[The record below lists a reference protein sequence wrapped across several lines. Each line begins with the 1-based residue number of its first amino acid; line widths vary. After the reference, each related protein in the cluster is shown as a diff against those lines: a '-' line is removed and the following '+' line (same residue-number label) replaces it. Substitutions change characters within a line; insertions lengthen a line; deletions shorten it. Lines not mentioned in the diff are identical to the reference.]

1 MMRNC
6 FSSSIRQTLYPSTSL
21 FKYLQKPHPAKS
33 FPISSSSSCSFP
45 TTTPLFLR
53 PPIHS
58 ASFPEL
64 KKWQDWAKHLALS
77 VGPKFLESDNGPDA
91 DLLCRELKWLLE
103 DVVVDDENATASAA
117 SGVVKL
123 RAGLEELYALWRQ
136 RIEERRP
143 FQYLVGCE
151 HWRDLVLCVREGV
164 LIPRPETEQIVDL
177 VEEVICEDGG
187 MREGLWV
194 DLGTGSGALSVAIGR
209 LLLDAGRVIATD
221 LSPIAASVAAFN
233 VRRYGL
239 QDKVDVRLG
248 SWFEPLQDVNEKPVG
263 LVSNPPYIP
272 GDHIFGLQAEVAR
285 HEPRI
290 ALDGG
295 KNGMDA
301 LLHICEGAATL
312 LKPGGF
318 FALETNGEKQS
329 EFLVDFMTGKM
340 KGRFRDV
347 RVVSDFAGVHRFVS
361 GFCC

>member
-1 MMRNC
+1 MVRIC
-6 FSSSIRQTLYPSTSL
+6 LSCSVRQTLYPSARF
-21 FKYLQKPHPAKS
+21 FKYPQKPPPTKS
-33 FPISSSSSCSFP
+33 FSISSSSSSSSSFS
-45 TTTPLFLR
+45 TTPLFLR

-58 ASFPEL
+58 ASFPDL

-77 VGPKFLESDNGPDA
+77 VGPKFVETDNGPDA
-91 DLLCRELKWLLE
+91 DLLCRELKWLLQ
-103 DVVVDDENATASAA
+103 DAVVDDENDA
-117 SGVVKL
+117 GFVKL
-123 RAGLEELYALWRQ
+123 RADLEEMYALWTQ

-151 HWRDLVLCVREGV
+151 HWRDLVLCVQEGV
-164 LIPRPETEQIVDL
+164 LIPRPETEHIVDM
-177 VEEVICEDGG
+177 VEEVICEDER

-194 DLGTGSGALSVAIGR
+194 DLGTGSGALAVGIGR
-209 LLLDAGRVIATD
+209 MLGDGGRLIATD
-221 LSPIAASVAAFN
+221 LSPLAGSVTAFN

-248 SWFEPLQDVNEKPVG
+248 SWFEPLQDVNGKPVG

-295 KNGMDA
+295 ENGMDA
-301 LLHICEGAATL
+301 LLHLCEGAATL

-318 FALETNGEKQS
+318 FALETNGEKQP
-329 EFLVDFMTGKM
+329 EFLVDFMTSKM

-347 RVVSDFAGVHRFVS
+347 RVVSDFAGVQRFVS